1 MISST
6 PEAKMSTDI
15 PFQNPAKNQ
24 CKYKKLVDEKA

>member
-15 PFQNPAKNQ
+15 PFQNPAENQ
-24 CKYKKLVDEKA
+24 FRYKKHVDEIP